1 MYIEGGIYN
10 KFNHNHINSNT
21 NISQIRVNCTR
32 IGFKNIYDYNDRIK
46 NLKICYIV
54 N

>member
-21 NISQIRVNCTR
+21 NISQIRVNCELV
-32 IGFKNIYDYNDRIK
+32 
-46 NLKICYIV
+46 LKTYTITMIALKT
-54 N
+54 